1 MDATTAIFRI
11 GIIEIKKIDQSRFA
25 NFANCSFLML
35 RLRCVSFPKIVVVTS
50 KLIDMFSRAVAY

>member
-25 NFANCSFLML
+25 NFANSSFLML